1 MIETILIDG
10 LEYPFNKEKED
21 LLDGHVFCKVCGEQL
36 DSEPIELFGER
47 HIFMK
52 KCLCERKKAE
62 ALEMQQRLLK
72 VESIKK
78 ACFQSPKQY
87 SHRFED
93 YRGKEANA
101 YITALNYAKQF
112 GEMKEDNIGLIFFG
126 PVGSGKSFLASCIAN
141 YLIEKEMISV
151 KMRNFSEI
159 INELQI
165 GGFNLDRNK
174 YIDSFT
180 NAPLLILDDLGIERD
195 TAYAKE
201 QVYNVINSRY
211 LKQKPT
217 IITTNIPWK
226 DIFNP
231 SNNMEYQRIYSR
243 IVEMCIPV
251 QVRAEDY
258 RKRINNNKL
267 AKYREILSRKGDT
280 R

>member
-10 LEYPFNKEKED
+10 LEYPFNNERED
-21 LLDGHVFCKVCGEQL
+21 LIDGHVYCKVCGEQL
-36 DSEPIELFGER
+36 DTEPIKIFGER
-47 HIFMK
+47 HIFTK

-62 ALEMQQRLLK
+62 ALERRQRLLQ
-72 VESIKK
+72 VDSLKK
-78 ACFQSPKQY
+78 DCFKSPTQH
-87 SHRFED
+87 SHCFEN
-93 YRGKEANA
+93 YIGEETNA
-101 YITALNYAKQF
+101 YVTAFNYARQF
-112 GEMKEDNIGLIFFG
+112 SEMKEDNVGLIFFG

-141 YLIEKEMISV
+141 YLMEKEIISV

-159 INELQI
+159 INELQT

-195 TAYAKE
+195 TEYAKE

-217 IITTNIPWK
+217 IITTNLPWQHILNTN
-226 DIFNP
+226 D
-231 SNNMEYQRIYSR
+231 NMEYQRIYSR

-258 RKRINNNKL
+258 RKRINDNKL
-267 AKYREILSRKGDT
+267 AKYREMLSRRGDA